1 MRNEPRFV
9 FDTNVLVSAVLFSRS
24 KPRLAWNLAR
34 RKGVVLVSAEAE
46 AELRAV
52 LDRPKFEAYVARP
65 EIELFLREFSEQTR
79 HVMITERIALCRD
92 PKDDK
97 FLELAAAGAA
107 DWLVTGDRDLLAL
120 DPFRGTAIVSPA
132 DLLDRLR

>member
-1 MRNEPRFV
+1 MRIEPRFV
-9 FDTNVLVSAVLFSRS
+9 FDTNVLVSAVLFARS

-34 RKGVVLVSAEAE
+34 RTGVILASAETGN
-46 AELRAV
+46 ELRDV
-52 LDRPKFEAYVARP
+52 LGRPKIEAYVARR
-65 EIELFLREFSEQTR
+65 EIDLFLREFVAQTR
-79 HVMITERIALCRD
+79 RAAIIERITLCRD

-120 DPFRGTAIVSPA
+120 DPFRTTAIVSPA
-132 DLLDRLR
+132 GLLDRLG